1 MVGAVQTFEATT
13 ATGYLPRDPGYRRLS
28 IALFAAGL
36 ATFAMLYST
45 QPLLPEL
52 ARAFGVSPGHS
63 AYTVS
68 LATLGL
74 GVALLIAG
82 PASEVFG
89 RTRLMRWSVAAAAAI
104 GVLCA
109 LAPSWPALLVLRGV
123 QGIALAGLPAVAM
136 AYLREEVHEASH
148 ARASGLYVAGTAVGG
163 MTGRLIAGGLAD
175 LGGWRAALGGI
186 AVLGVGCAVLVG
198 FLLPTSRNFVPAP
211 PSPHHLLHQTMH
223 VLADPALLALY
234 GIGATAMGA
243 FVAVYNAT
251 GFRLAEAPYGLGP
264 GLAGL
269 VFAVYLVGSA
279 ASAYAGRLVGRFG
292 RRAVVPIGCLVTIAG
307 VAITLASPLPLV
319 IVGLAVMTAGFF
331 AVHGVASGWVAV
343 RAHTGGGGTGQAAS
357 LYLFAY
363 YLGSSV
369 FGGLAGTAWTRA
381 GWPGVVVEAAAL
393 LVVTLL
399 LTLLVRRIPSRMRGS
414 EG

>member
-1 MVGAVQTFEATT
+1 MQTFEVPS

-28 IALFAAGL
+28 IALFTAGL

-52 ARAFGVSPGHS
+52 ARAFDVSPGRS

-89 RTRLMRWSVAAAAAI
+89 RTRLMRWSVAVAAAI
-104 GVLCA
+104 AVLCA

-123 QGIALAGLPAVAM
+123 QGVALAGLPAVAM

-163 MTGRLIAGGLAD
+163 MTGRLVAGGLAD

-186 AVLGVGCAVLVG
+186 AILGVGCAVLVG
-198 FLLPTSRNFVPAP
+198 FLLPASRNFLPAP
-211 PSPHHLLHQTMH
+211 PSPRRLLHQTMR
-223 VLADPALLALY
+223 VLGDPALLALY

-243 FVAVYNAT
+243 FVTVYNAT

-279 ASAYAGRLVGRFG
+279 ASAYAGRLAGRFG

-307 VAITLASPLPLV
+307 VVITLASPLPLV

-343 RAHTGGGGTGQAAS
+343 RAHAGGGGTGQAAS

-363 YLGSSV
+363 YLGSSI
-369 FGGLAGTAWTRA
+369 FGGLVGTAWTRA
-381 GWPGVVVEAAAL
+381 GWPGVAVEAVAL
-393 LVVTLL
+393 LVLTLL
-399 LTLLVRRIPSRMRGS
+399 LALLVRRIPSRMRGS

>member
-1 MVGAVQTFEATT
+1 
-13 ATGYLPRDPGYRRLS
+13 
-28 IALFAAGL
+28 
-36 ATFAMLYST
+36 MLYST

-52 ARAFGVSPGHS
+52 ARAFGVSPAHS

-89 RTRLMRWSVAAAAAI
+89 RTRLMRWSVAAAAVI
-104 GVLCA
+104 GVLCT
-109 LAPSWPALLVLRGV
+109 LAPSWPTLLVLRGV
-123 QGIALAGLPAVAM
+123 QGVALAGLPAVAM

-163 MTGRLIAGGLAD
+163 MTGRLMAGGLAD

-198 FLLPTSRNFVPAP
+198 FLLPASRNFVPAP
-211 PSPHHLLHQTMH
+211 PSPHQLLHQTMH

-279 ASAYAGRLVGRFG
+279 ASAYAGRLAGRFG

-369 FGGLAGTAWTRA
+369 FGGLAGTAWTRT
-381 GWPGVVVEAAAL
+381 GWPGVVVEAAVL

-414 EG
+414 QG

>member
-1 MVGAVQTFEATT
+1 M
-13 ATGYLPRDPGYRRLS
+13 
-28 IALFAAGL
+28 ALFAAGL

-52 ARAFGVSPGHS
+52 ARAFDVSPAHS

-123 QGIALAGLPAVAM
+123 QGVALAGLPAVAM

-163 MTGRLIAGGLAD
+163 MTGRLMAGGLAD

-198 FLLPTSRNFVPAP
+198 FLLPASRNFVPAP
-211 PSPHHLLHQTMH
+211 PSPRPLLHQTIR

-269 VFAVYLVGSA
+269 VFTVYLVGSA
-279 ASAYAGRLVGRFG
+279 ASAYAGRLAGRFG

-357 LYLFAY
+357 VYLFVY

-399 LTLLVRRIPSRMRGS
+399 LTLLVRRIPSRLPD
-414 EG
+414 

>member
-1 MVGAVQTFEATT
+1 MQTFEVPTT
-13 ATGYLPRDPGYRRLS
+13 TGYLPHDPGYRRLS

-52 ARAFGVSPGHS
+52 ARAFDVSPGRS
-63 AYTVS
+63 AFTVS

-89 RTRLMRWSVAAAAAI
+89 RTRLMRWSVAVAAAI
-104 GVLCA
+104 AGLCA
-109 LAPSWPALLVLRGV
+109 LAPSWPALLVLRGLEGV
-123 QGIALAGLPAVAM
+123 ALAGLPAVAM
-136 AYLREEVHEASH
+136 AYLREEVHEDSY
-148 ARASGLYVAGTAVGG
+148 ARASGLYIAGTAVGG

-198 FLLPTSRNFVPAP
+198 FLLPASKNFVPAP
-211 PSPHHLLHQTMH
+211 LNPRQLLHQTMR

-234 GIGATAMGA
+234 GIAATAMGA

-279 ASAYAGRLVGRFG
+279 ASAYAGRLAGRFG

-343 RAHTGGGGTGQAAS
+343 RAHSGGGGTGQAAS

-381 GWPGVVVEAAAL
+381 GWPGVAVEAAAL

-399 LTLLVRRIPSRMRGS
+399 LTLLVRRIPSRIRALDTTGA
-414 EG
+414 